1 MLKIQLNIFLI
12 KSRKIKKN
20 VQTTNYSIQ
29 KNFLK
34 ICVKFYVNCVKF
46 YVNCVK
52 FYVNFPIFAKINSIS
67 FELKFSSMKQ
77 LVFHFPL
84 HFTFGQK
91 IFNYSPKQKMTGQDK
106 TWLKSNFTA
115 NHLTIETKWQFISRR
130 LSWPPWTGY
139 LVNNK
144 LWPHVLISLHV
155 RK

>member
-1 MLKIQLNIFLI
+1 M
-12 KSRKIKKN
+12 
-20 VQTTNYSIQ
+20 QTTNYSIQ

-106 TWLKSNFTA
+106 T
-115 NHLTIETKWQFISRR
+115 
-130 LSWPPWTGY
+130 
-139 LVNNK
+139 
-144 LWPHVLISLHV
+144 
-155 RK
+155 

>member
-1 MLKIQLNIFLI
+1 MSKNSEKFENDIQKLVFNLGTFSIIFRIFLSILNYFFCNILLKIQLNIFLI

-77 LVFHFPL
+77 LKCQSSTFH
-84 HFTFGQK
+84 
-91 IFNYSPKQKMTGQDK
+91 S
-106 TWLKSNFTA
+106 
-115 NHLTIETKWQFISRR
+115 
-130 LSWPPWTGY
+130 
-139 LVNNK
+139 
-144 LWPHVLISLHV
+144 ISLSA
-155 RK
+155 RKSSITHPNKK